1 MADETNTPG
10 EMQTADIMR
19 VMQLLPHRYPM
30 LLIDRIVDIN
40 GDKSATGIK
49 NVTINEPHFQ
59 GHFPEMPVMPGVLI
73 VEAMAQTAGA
83 VVMNNM
89 GAVADT
95 KTVYFMTIDGAR
107 FRKPVVPGDVL
118 ELHVEMIRSRGPVW
132 KYSGKAMV
140 EGALVAE
147 AEFSAMIADRDAG
160 QGTQPPK
167 ISGAKAKSGENA

>member
-1 MADETNTPG
+1 MADTNETPPTG
-10 EMQTADIMR
+10 GTMGIADIMR
-19 VMQLLPHRYPM
+19 VMELLPHRYPM
-30 LLIDRIVDIN
+30 LLIDRIIDID
-40 GDKSATGIK
+40 GDKSAVGIK

-59 GHFPEMPVMPGVLI
+59 GHFPELPVMPGVLI
-73 VEAMAQTAGA
+73 IEAMAQTAGA

-89 GAVADT
+89 DARADT

-132 KYSGKAMV
+132 KYSGKAKV
-140 EGALVAE
+140 GDTLVAE

-160 QGTQPPK
+160 GGANPK
-167 ISGAKAKSGENA
+167 ISKARGDA